1 MKWIALIL
9 RYRNFLY
16 FINKCGHVRI
26 VQKSFFFLGSD
37 LTQEFMPSSLGV
49 DEDDLF
55 NLAICPEGYK
65 GNLKKNILDTTT
77 FNPTSE
83 LNVIVIYIYSF

>member
-1 MKWIALIL
+1 
-9 RYRNFLY
+9 
-16 FINKCGHVRI
+16 
-26 VQKSFFFLGSD
+26 
-37 LTQEFMPSSLGV
+37 MPSSLGV

-65 GNLKKNILDTTT
+65 SNFKKYILDTTT

-83 LNVIVIYIYSF
+83 LSVIVIYIYILFNSKSLAIQTKRMI

>member
-1 MKWIALIL
+1 
-9 RYRNFLY
+9 
-16 FINKCGHVRI
+16 
-26 VQKSFFFLGSD
+26 
-37 LTQEFMPSSLGV
+37 MPSSLGV

-65 GNLKKNILDTTT
+65 GNFKKNILDTTT

-83 LNVIVIYIYSF
+83 LNVIVIYIYIFFLIQNLLRSRQRGRFNALSTRGATWCGWGST

>member
-1 MKWIALIL
+1 
-9 RYRNFLY
+9 
-16 FINKCGHVRI
+16 
-26 VQKSFFFLGSD
+26 
-37 LTQEFMPSSLGV
+37 MPSSLGV

-65 GNLKKNILDTTT
+65 GNFKKNILDTTT

-83 LNVIVIYIYSF
+83 LNVIVIYIYIYSF

>member
-1 MKWIALIL
+1 
-9 RYRNFLY
+9 
-16 FINKCGHVRI
+16 
-26 VQKSFFFLGSD
+26 
-37 LTQEFMPSSLGV
+37 MPSSLGV

-83 LNVIVIYIYSF
+83 LNVFVI